1 MKKHFTKSFF
11 YSLFFFVSIT
21 VLQSSCRTAKKI
33 QVAISKNDTAALVV
47 TDSKALDSLKGL
59 QTVIA
64 DIQKSQIDFKT
75 FTAKIKVEYQDSKGK
90 QPNIT
95 AYTRILKDSL
105 IWISGYATVFN
116 VEAFRLLITKDSF
129 FLMDK
134 LNKEYQSRSIDYLQ
148 EVTQIPFTLA
158 TLQNLIVGNLIFYTD
173 SVVSYK
179 ENGNNILVSTIG
191 QQFKNLI
198 TINKTNQQIT
208 HSKLDDAD
216 IARSR
221 TADITYDEYEVIA
234 QRKFATNRA
243 ITVSEKNKLDIQLA
257 FKQYEFDSPV
267 TISFTIPKS
276 YKRKN

>member
-1 MKKHFTKSFF
+1 MKQFFTS
-11 YSLFFFVSIT
+11 SLFYCLFFLTGILV
-21 VLQSSCRTAKKI
+21 VQSSCRTAKKI

-47 TDSKALDSLKGL
+47 TDSKALDSMKAL
-59 QTVIA
+59 QGVIA
-64 DIQKSQIDFKT
+64 EIKKTQIDFKT

-148 EVTQIPFTLA
+148 EVTQIPFTLI

-173 SVVSYK
+173 SIVSYK
-179 ENGNNILVSTIG
+179 ENDNNILVSTIG
-191 QQFKNLI
+191 EQFKNLI
-198 TINKTNQQIT
+198 TINKSNKQIT

-221 TADITYDEYEVIA
+221 TADIIYD
-234 QRKFATNRA
+234 
-243 ITVSEKNKLDIQLA
+243 D
-257 FKQYEFDSPV
+257 
-267 TISFTIPKS
+267 
-276 YKRKN
+276 

>member
-11 YSLFFFVSIT
+11 YSLFFLVSIT

-267 TISFTIPKS
+267 TISFNIPKS

>member
-11 YSLFFFVSIT
+11 YSLFFLVSIT

>member
-1 MKKHFTKSFF
+1 MKQHITKPFF
-11 YSLFFFVSIT
+11 YSLLFLTSIL
-21 VLQSSCRTAKKI
+21 VVQSSCRTAKKI
-33 QVAISKNDTAALVV
+33 QVAISKNDTAAIVV
-47 TDSKALDSLKGL
+47 TDSKALDSMKAL

-64 DIQKSQIDFKT
+64 EINKSQIDFKS

-148 EVTQIPFTLA
+148 EVTQIPFTLK

-173 SVVSYK
+173 SIVSYK
-179 ENGNNILVSTIG
+179 ANDNNILVSTIG

-198 TINKTNQQIT
+198 TINKSNKLIT
-208 HSKLDDAD
+208 HSKLDDVD

-221 TADITYDEYEVIA
+221 TADITYDGYEIVA
-234 QRKFATNRA
+234 NRKFATNRA
-243 ITVSEKNKLDIQLA
+243 ITVSEKNKLDIQLL
-257 FKQYEFDSPV
+257 FKQYEFDSPIV
-267 TISFTIPKS
+267 ISFNIPKN
-276 YKRKN
+276 YKSKN

>member
-1 MKKHFTKSFF
+1 MKQFFTSSFF
-11 YSLFFFVSIT
+11 YCLFFLIGILV
-21 VLQSSCRTAKKI
+21 VQSSCRTAKKI

-47 TDSKALDSLKGL
+47 TDSKALDSMKAL
-59 QTVIA
+59 QGVIA

-148 EVTQIPFTLA
+148 EVTQIPFTLI

-173 SVVSYK
+173 SIVSYK
-179 ENGNNILVSTIG
+179 ENENNILVSTIG
-191 QQFKNLI
+191 EQFKNLI
-198 TINKTNQQIT
+198 TINKSNKQIT

-216 IARSR
+216 IARNR
-221 TADITYDEYEVIA
+221 TADIIYDDYEINA
-234 QRKFATNRA
+234 DKKFATNRS
-243 ITVSEKNKLDIQLA
+243 ISVSEKNKLDIQLT
-257 FKQYEFDSPV
+257 FKQYEFDKPV
-267 TISFTIPKS
+267 AISFNIPKN

>member
-1 MKKHFTKSFF
+1 MKQFFTSSFF
-11 YSLFFFVSIT
+11 YCLFFLIGILV
-21 VLQSSCRTAKKI
+21 VQSSCRTAKKI

-47 TDSKALDSLKGL
+47 TDSKALDSMKAL
-59 QTVIA
+59 QGVIA

-95 AYTRILKDSL
+95 AYTRMLKDSL

-148 EVTQIPFTLA
+148 EVTQIPFTLI

-173 SVVSYK
+173 SIVSYK
-179 ENGNNILVSTIG
+179 ENENNILVSTIG
-191 QQFKNLI
+191 EQFKNLI
-198 TINKTNQQIT
+198 TINKSNKQIT

-216 IARSR
+216 IARNR
-221 TADITYDEYEVIA
+221 TADIIYDDYEINA
-234 QRKFATNRA
+234 DKKFATNRS
-243 ITVSEKNKLDIQLA
+243 ISVSEKNKLDIQLT
-257 FKQYEFDSPV
+257 FKQYEFDKPV
-267 TISFTIPKS
+267 AISFNIPKN